1 MQLRTQASLKPLHTF
16 GFEARAAALAEIQ
29 SEADLR
35 EALALNI
42 QPKLVLGGGS
52 NVLFSED
59 FPGLILLNRI
69 QGIHYEPLSADEVLV
84 HAGSGEPWHP
94 LVLHSLKQ
102 GLGGLEN
109 LSLIPGT
116 VGAAPIQNIGA
127 YGVELKDVFHE
138 LELLHL
144 EDGRKE
150 VFDLQACHFGY
161 RDSIFKREL
170 AGKVFITRV
179 SLRLQRHPRV
189 NTSYGAIRDTLEAW
203 GITDPYP
210 SDVGKAVVHI
220 RQSKLPDP
228 AVLGNAGSFFK
239 NPEISATQHQALRLE
254 FPGLVSYPMPDG
266 HFKLAAGWLI
276 EQCGFKGQRRGAI
289 GSHEH
294 QALVLVHHGGGQAS
308 ELLQFAQEI
317 INTVSQRFG
326 VTLEPEVRVIEI
338 KQ

>member
-1 MQLRTQASLKPLHTF
+1 MLLSNQASLKPLHTF
-16 GFEARAAALAEIQ
+16 GFEAKAAALAEIQ
-29 SEADLR
+29 TEAELL

-42 QPKLVLGGGS
+42 RPIMVLGGGS
-52 NVLFSED
+52 NVLFSKD

-69 QGIHYEPLSADEVLV
+69 RGIHYEPLSADEVLV

-94 LVLHSLKQ
+94 LVLHTLKQ
-102 GLGGLEN
+102 GLCGLEN

-127 YGVELKDVFHE
+127 YGVELKDIFHE

-150 VFDLQACHFGY
+150 IFDLHSCRFGY

-179 SLRLQRHPRV
+179 SLRLQRQARV

-210 SDVGKAVVHI
+210 SDVSKAVVHI

-239 NPEISATQHQALRLE
+239 NPEISAEQHEALLLE
-254 FPGLVSYPMPDG
+254 FPKLVSYPMPDG
-266 HFKLAAGWLI
+266 RFKLAAGWLM
-276 EQCGFKGQRRGAI
+276 EQCGFKGQRRGNV

-294 QALVLVHHGGGQAS
+294 QALVLVHHGGGKAS
-308 ELLQFAQEI
+308 ELLHFAHEI
-317 INTVSQRFG
+317 IETVNQRFG
-326 VTLEPEVRVIEI
+326 VTLEAEVRVVEF
-338 KQ
+338 K